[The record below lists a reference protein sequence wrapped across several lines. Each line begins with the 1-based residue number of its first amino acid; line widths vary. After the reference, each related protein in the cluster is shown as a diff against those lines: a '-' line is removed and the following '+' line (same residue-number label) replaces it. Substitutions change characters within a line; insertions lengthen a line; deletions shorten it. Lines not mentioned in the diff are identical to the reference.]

1 MYCRKF
7 SHWAVLS
14 SVLIVCAT
22 PLHGQDKVKLERC
35 DVLPII
41 PVRVDGKELKFLLD
55 TGATT
60 LLNIKTF
67 TEGQSKT
74 IQIASW
80 AGSAATSAREVLIPE
95 LAIGDRKLRN
105 VKLPAV
111 DLSPIGKACGGQIDG
126 LLGVDILEKMG
137 AKIDLNRRIAQF
149 SQFKDATAEERL
161 TAYGAEMS
169 RCLDAFNQGRAE
181 ELADCFD
188 PEIVFFTP
196 WGEYRGREQVLKYLK
211 QRFLTLEPRPK
222 FEFAIHE
229 RRIVGHALWQS
240 YDYRIESPSLHIAGR
255 GMMVSRE
262 NNGRWQ
268 LLNMHNSIVQP
279 TPDTPK

>member
-1 MYCRKF
+1 MDCCRF
-7 SHWAVLS
+7 PRWALMCG
-14 SVLIVCAT
+14 LLAMCAT
-22 PLHGQDKVKLERC
+22 ALHGQDKVKLERC

-41 PVRVDGKELKFLLD
+41 PVRVEGKEMKFLLD

-60 LLNIKTF
+60 ILNIKAF
-67 TEGQSKT
+67 PEGRSKT
-74 IQIASW
+74 IQISSW

-126 LLGVDILEKMG
+126 LLGVDLLEKMG

-149 SQFKDATAEERL
+149 SEFKDATAEERL
-161 TAYGAEMS
+161 VAYGTELS
-169 RCLDAFNQGRAE
+169 RCLDAFNQGHAE
-181 ELADCFD
+181 ELKDCFD
-188 PEIVFFTP
+188 PEIVFYTP
-196 WGEYRGREQVLKYLK
+196 WGEYRGRERVIEYLK
-211 QRFLTLEPRPK
+211 RRFLTLEPRPK
-222 FEFAIHE
+222 FDE
-229 RRIVGHALWQS
+229 RRIVGEALWQS

-262 NNGRWQ
+262 NDGRWQ

-279 TPDTPK
+279 TTETPE